1 MLKPI
6 KKLFNNEKYVREI
19 GQYVDEC
26 VIDCI
31 VAGETEEERKHFAN
45 MLKKDLADNAKHE
58 EESSE
63 CWYKIGYREGLNVGI
78 IAGGAAMLLGFAMG
92 NKIKR

>member
-1 MLKPI
+1 MLKQV
-6 KKLFNNEKYVREI
+6 KKMFNNEKYVREI
-19 GQYVDEC
+19 GRYVDEC

-31 VAGETEEERKHFAN
+31 VAGESEDERAHFAN

-63 CWYKIGYREGLNVGI
+63 CWYKIGYHEGLNVGI
-78 IAGGAAMLLGFAMG
+78 IIGGTAALLGLVMG